1 MRHFWIASCLLG
13 LAGCAQLGVPAG
25 NREADENAIRDA
37 DTNWSKAAAA
47 KNLDQVMSSYADDAS
62 LFAPGQPMATGPAAI
77 RQVWTGMMAMPGFAI
92 SWTPIKVDVARSG
105 DLGYSYGSYN
115 LMMNDAQ
122 GRSASERGKYV
133 VTWRKASDGKW
144 KAEAD
149 IFNSDMPAAAGA
161 PAAPQA
167 GVQPPPPALAILP

>member
-1 MRHFWIASCLLG
+1 MRYIWIALCVLG

-25 NREADENAIRDA
+25 NREADENAIRDT
-37 DTNWSKAAAA
+37 DTSWSKAAAA
-47 KNLDQVMSSYADDAS
+47 KNLDQVMSYYADDAS
-62 LFAPGQPMATGPAAI
+62 MFVPGQPMATGPAAI
-77 RQVWTGMMAMPGFAI
+77 RQAWTGMMAMPGFGI
-92 SWTPIKVDVARSG
+92 TWTPIKVDVARSG

-122 GRSASERGKYV
+122 GRSTNERGKYV

-149 IFNSDMPAAAGA
+149 IFNSDMPPAAGA
-161 PAAPQA
+161 PAASQPG
-167 GVQPPPPALAILP
+167 GVQPPPALVILP